1 MLHIY
6 VTCGS
11 RKSGTDKKWVF
22 VADGEKRA
30 RLVAVESNTTLAE
43 LETMVLEDYG
53 VVDHKAEFSYLPSDL
68 IDTVGS
74 PPVSIANDRQL
85 KNFVGYSRNK
95 TSVNLC
101 VTFTAYAEHP
111 EIPINIELMMK
122 ASDSSCIKND
132 QVVKSDDDDIRGIGH
147 KVEEEFDEP
156 VMVEKKVD
164 GEQNVRLNLLDV
176 VKKDQIFRSKTELKA
191 FLEISAMKYNFD
203 YNVLESTKHVWCIRC
218 KEKSC
223 NWRIRAQCLEGSE
236 YFRINKYVAQHTC
249 APSNKDVVGRTA
261 SAKTIG
267 NLIKNKFEGANA
279 GPSPREIIHFIRTEH
294 GCDISYDHA
303 WEAREY
309 AISIVRGIPGK
320 SYAKI
325 PKYLH
330 MLKEANPGIHTQ
342 YETDIT
348 GRFKFLFLSFGQSVR
363 GFYKAIR
370 RVIVVDGTFLKNKYK
385 RVLLV
390 ATALDGNS
398 NLYPIAFGVVDSE
411 NDLSWEWFM
420 RQLKVVIADKVR
432 LAFVSDRNVS
442 VIKALEKVY
451 PQSSHGIWIH
461 HLLNNV
467 ITFFK
472 TQGLTGLIAKASKEY
487 RVSAFDTKFAAI
499 CSISPAVGKYLQDA
513 GVEKWARCK
522 FPGFSSKHQA
532 PLTVEVETKIER
544 RIDKGKP
551 FIVYPVSQ
559 DRFLVKG
566 DKYDCLVDL
575 DRRTCSC
582 GKYDLL
588 KIPCRHAIKA
598 AFSVNQQIHILTDH
612 YYTTEAW
619 RTAYEECIN
628 PIAGPEDDWC
638 VPDHVEHAKVV
649 EPESR
654 RAAGRRKKRR
664 YESVEDKIRA
674 SQGSQRSKK
683 HKCSRCG
690 IEGHKRGTCDMP
702 I

>member
-1 MLHIY
+1 MKMEIDGGSFGDSFFSRRRQLRVLLGFTPIFSLQVEDFLVPNDFHVMEMRKDAKNSHCLTICSGEIPVFDPGGATKVPENVLEEGPPFTLHKNIDQRSSM
-6 VTCGS
+6 C
-11 RKSGTDKKWVF
+11 RTDKKWVF
-22 VADGEKRA
+22 VADAEKRA

-95 TSVNLC
+95 TSVNMC
-101 VTFTAYAEHP
+101 VTFTVYAEHP

-122 ASDSSCIKND
+122 ASDSSCMKND
-132 QVVKSDDDDIRGIGH
+132 QVVKSGDDDIRSIGH

-191 FLEISAMKYNFD
+191 SLEISAMKYNFD
-203 YNVLESTKHVWCIRC
+203 YNVLESTKRVWCIRC

-236 YFRINKYVAQHTC
+236 YFRINKYVAQHTS

-267 NLIKNKFEGANA
+267 NLIKNKFEGAKA

-330 MLKEANPGIHTQ
+330 MLKEANPGTHTQ

-385 RVLLV
+385 GVLLV

-398 NLYPIAFGVVDSE
+398 NLYPIAFGVVNSE

-420 RQLKVVIADKVR
+420 RQLKVVIAD
-432 LAFVSDRNVS
+432 
-442 VIKALEKVY
+442 E
-451 PQSSHGIWIH
+451 
-461 HLLNNV
+461 
-467 ITFFK
+467 
-472 TQGLTGLIAKASKEY
+472 ASKEY

-522 FPGFSSKHQA
+522 FPGFRYDVKTTNPAESINNKLLTPREYPVIPLLDSIREMLTNWFFERKKLSSKHQA
-532 PLTVEVETKIER
+532 PLTVEVETKIEK
-544 RIDKGKP
+544 D
-551 FIVYPVSQ
+551 
-559 DRFLVKG
+559 
-566 DKYDCLVDL
+566 
-575 DRRTCSC
+575 
-582 GKYDLL
+582 
-588 KIPCRHAIKA
+588 
-598 AFSVNQQIHILTDH
+598 
-612 YYTTEAW
+612 
-619 RTAYEECIN
+619 
-628 PIAGPEDDWC
+628 
-638 VPDHVEHAKVV
+638 
-649 EPESR
+649 
-654 RAAGRRKKRR
+654 
-664 YESVEDKIRA
+664 
-674 SQGSQRSKK
+674 
-683 HKCSRCG
+683 
-690 IEGHKRGTCDMP
+690 
-702 I
+702 

>member
-1 MLHIY
+1 
-6 VTCGS
+6 
-11 RKSGTDKKWVF
+11 
-22 VADGEKRA
+22 
-30 RLVAVESNTTLAE
+30 
-43 LETMVLEDYG
+43 
-53 VVDHKAEFSYLPSDL
+53 
-68 IDTVGS
+68 S

-85 KNFVGYSRNK
+85 KNFVGYSGNK

-111 EIPINIELMMK
+111 EIPINIELMK
-122 ASDSSCIKND
+122 KTSDSSYMKND
-132 QVVKSDDDDIRGIGH
+132 QVVKSGDDDIRGIGH
-147 KVEEEFDEP
+147 KVEEEFDESI
-156 VMVEKKVD
+156 MVDKKVD

-191 FLEISAMKYNFD
+191 SLEISAMKYNFD
-203 YNVLESTKHVWCIRC
+203 YNVLESTKRVWCIRC

-267 NLIKNKFEGANA
+267 NL
-279 GPSPREIIHFIRTEH
+279 
-294 GCDISYDHA
+294 
-303 WEAREY
+303 
-309 AISIVRGIPGK
+309 
-320 SYAKI
+320 
-325 PKYLH
+325 
-330 MLKEANPGIHTQ
+330 KEANPGTHTQ

-385 RVLLV
+385 GVLLV

-420 RQLKVVIADKVR
+420 RQLKVVIADEVR
-432 LAFVSDRNVS
+432 LAF
-442 VIKALEKVY
+442 KVY
-451 PQSSHGIWIH
+451 PQSSHGICIH

-513 GVEKWARCK
+513 GVEKWVRCK
-522 FPGFSSKHQA
+522 FPGFRYDVRTTNPAESINNKLLTPRKYPA

-544 RIDKGKP
+544 RIDKGKT

-559 DRFLVKG
+559 DRFLVRG

-575 DRRTCSC
+575 GRRTCSC

-588 KIPCRHAIKA
+588 KIPCRHEIKA
-598 AFSVNQQIHILTDH
+598 AFSVNQQIHTLTDH

-649 EPESR
+649 ETESR

>member
-1 MLHIY
+1 
-6 VTCGS
+6 
-11 RKSGTDKKWVF
+11 
-22 VADGEKRA
+22 
-30 RLVAVESNTTLAE
+30 
-43 LETMVLEDYG
+43 MVLKDYG

-111 EIPINIELMMK
+111 EIPINIELMKK
-122 ASDSSCIKND
+122 ASDSSCMKND
-132 QVVKSDDDDIRGIGH
+132 QVVKSGDDDIRGIGH

-156 VMVEKKVD
+156 VIVDKKVD

-191 FLEISAMKYNFD
+191 SLKISAMKYNFD
-203 YNVLESTKHVWCIRC
+203 YNVLESTKRVWCIRC
-218 KEKSC
+218 KEKSY
-223 NWRIRAQCLEGSE
+223 NWRIRAQRLEGSE
-236 YFRINKYVAQHTC
+236 YSESIR
-249 APSNKDVVGRTA
+249 
-261 SAKTIG
+261 
-267 NLIKNKFEGANA
+267 
-279 GPSPREIIHFIRTEH
+279 PSPREIIHFIRTEH

-330 MLKEANPGIHTQ
+330 MLKEANPGTHTQ

-385 RVLLV
+385 GVLLV

-398 NLYPIAFGVVDSE
+398 NLYPIAFGVVDSD

-420 RQLKVVIADKVR
+420 RQLKVVIADEVR

-451 PQSSHGIWIH
+451 PQSSHGICIH

-499 CSISPAVGKYLQDA
+499 CYISPAVGKYLQDA

-522 FPGFSSKHQA
+522 FPGFRYDVRTTNPAESINNKLLTPREYPVIPLLDSIREMLTNWFFESKKLSSKHQA

-544 RIDKGKP
+544 RIDKGKT

-559 DRFLVKG
+559 DRVLV
-566 DKYDCLVDL
+566 
-575 DRRTCSC
+575 R
-582 GKYDLL
+582 
-588 KIPCRHAIKA
+588 
-598 AFSVNQQIHILTDH
+598 AFSVNQQIHTPTDH

-628 PIAGPEDDWC
+628 PITGPEDDWC

-654 RAAGRRKKRR
+654 RAAGHRKKRR

-674 SQGSQRSKK
+674 FQGSQRSKK

-690 IEGHKRGTCDMP
+690 IKRHKRGTCDMP

>member
-1 MLHIY
+1 
-6 VTCGS
+6 
-11 RKSGTDKKWVF
+11 
-22 VADGEKRA
+22 
-30 RLVAVESNTTLAE
+30 
-43 LETMVLEDYG
+43 MVLEDYG

-74 PPVSIANDRQL
+74 PSVSIANDRQL

-101 VTFTAYAEHP
+101 VTFTAYVEHP

-122 ASDSSCIKND
+122 ASDSSCMKND
-132 QVVKSDDDDIRGIGH
+132 QVVKSGDDDIRGIGH

-164 GEQNVRLNLLDV
+164 
-176 VKKDQIFRSKTELKA
+176 
-191 FLEISAMKYNFD
+191 
-203 YNVLESTKHVWCIRC
+203 
-218 KEKSC
+218 
-223 NWRIRAQCLEGSE
+223 
-236 YFRINKYVAQHTC
+236 
-249 APSNKDVVGRTA
+249 
-261 SAKTIG
+261 
-267 NLIKNKFEGANA
+267 

-330 MLKEANPGIHTQ
+330 MLKEANPGTHTQ

-348 GRFKFLFLSFGQSVR
+348 GRFKFLLLSFGQSVR

-385 RVLLV
+385 GVLLV

-420 RQLKVVIADKVR
+420 RQLKVVIADEVR

-451 PQSSHGIWIH
+451 PQSSYGICIH

-472 TQGLTGLIAKASKEY
+472 TQGLTGLIVKASKEY

-522 FPGFSSKHQA
+522 FPGFRYDRKKLSSKHQA

-544 RIDKGKP
+544 RIDKGKT

-559 DRFLVKG
+559 DRFLVRG

-598 AFSVNQQIHILTDH
+598 AFSVNQQIHTLTNH

-654 RAAGRRKKRR
+654 RAAGRRKK
-664 YESVEDKIRA
+664 
-674 SQGSQRSKK
+674 
-683 HKCSRCG
+683 
-690 IEGHKRGTCDMP
+690 
-702 I
+702 